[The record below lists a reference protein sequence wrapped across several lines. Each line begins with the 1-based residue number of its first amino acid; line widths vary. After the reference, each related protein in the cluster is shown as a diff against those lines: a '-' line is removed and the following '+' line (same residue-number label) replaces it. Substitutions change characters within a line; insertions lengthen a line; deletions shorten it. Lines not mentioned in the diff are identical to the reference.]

1 MKKTPLLNVA
11 LSRLIASL
19 GHGDMVVIGDA
30 GLPVP
35 PGVELIDLALTHGV
49 PDFVSTLNVVL
60 SEMQVESHALAKEI
74 FDKQPTA
81 LNTLDALNEEGASG
95 ASRSAQSRAI
105 QGSQPTGASD
115 CSYRRM
121 PAVLQYRPRRRGYL
135 LIFDSTCTRNAP
147 CNAMLRNCINSSGV
161 CCFCP

>member
-49 PDFVSTLNVVL
+49 PDFVSTLKVVL

-74 FDKQPTA
+74 LDKRPTA
-81 LNTLDALNEEGASG
+81 LTALDALNDEGAIGRRDLLSHEQFKVL
-95 ASRSAQSRAI
+95 SRQARAI
-105 QGSQPTGASD
+105 VRTGECQPY
-115 CSYRRM
+115 CNI
-121 PAVLQYRPRRRGYL
+121 VLV
-135 LIFDSTCTRNAP
+135 
-147 CNAMLRNCINSSGV
+147 SGV
-161 CCFCP
+161 TF

>member
-49 PDFVSTLNVVL
+49 PDFISTLKVVL
-60 SEMQVESHALAKEI
+60 SEMQVESHVLANEI
-74 FDKQPTA
+74 FDKQPGALTA
-81 LNTLDALNEEGASG
+81 LGELSDANALGRRDLLNHEQFKVL
-95 ASRSAQSRAI
+95 SRQARAI
-105 QGSQPTGASD
+105 VRTGECQPY
-115 CSYRRM
+115 CNI
-121 PAVLQYRPRRRGYL
+121 VLV
-135 LIFDSTCTRNAP
+135 A
-147 CNAMLRNCINSSGV
+147 GV
-161 CCFCP
+161 TF

>member
-35 PGVELIDLALTHGV
+35 PGVELIDLALTHGI
-49 PDFVSTLNVVL
+49 PDFVSTLKVVL

-81 LNTLDALNEEGASG
+81 LTALEALNAEGALGRRDLLSHEQFKVL
-95 ASRSAQSRAI
+95 SRQARAVVRT
-105 QGSQPTGASD
+105 GECQPY
-115 CSYRRM
+115 CNI
-121 PAVLQYRPRRRGYL
+121 VLV
-135 LIFDSTCTRNAP
+135 A
-147 CNAMLRNCINSSGV
+147 GV
-161 CCFCP
+161 TF